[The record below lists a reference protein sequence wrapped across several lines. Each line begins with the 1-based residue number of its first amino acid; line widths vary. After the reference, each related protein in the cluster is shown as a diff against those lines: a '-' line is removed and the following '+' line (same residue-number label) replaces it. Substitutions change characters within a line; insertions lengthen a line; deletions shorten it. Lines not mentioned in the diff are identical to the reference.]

1 MSGRR
6 FEYDADLLSACAR
19 SVTVGADG
27 DDSPVVEEFAK
38 ACSLLHQQ
46 HSNHYKYK
54 DKDNRSPQN
63 RRGLGTDGSSQRSL
77 DGKFRRFLKSVVQ
90 VHAHNSNPQ
99 KLYRLSLNQFA
110 DVETPIQETAAFDI
124 HAALWDSPDK
134 ELVFLIAEPQDVMD
148 IAANWTIGKGGF
160 GHLDPPG
167 GRHKKPSSQVRDQPA
182 EKVKFDG
189 SDPHFSV
196 PSIDD
201 PTVDGDLLK
210 VMPRNKLEDEITSD
224 DKFST
229 YLNWATSDNPDG
241 VRIVRDAFDQ
251 VSQCSL

>member
-1 MSGRR
+1 MSDRR
-6 FEYDADLLSACAR
+6 FEYDGDLLSACAL
-19 SVTVGADG
+19 SVTVGADR
-27 DDSPVVEEFAK
+27 DDSPEVQEFDK
-38 ACSLLHQQ
+38 ACSVLHQQ
-46 HSNHYKYK
+46 HSNHY
-54 DKDNRSPQN
+54 NRSPQK
-63 RRGLGTDGSSQRSL
+63 RRSLGTDDSIQRSL
-77 DGKFRRFLKSVVQ
+77 DGRFRRFVKSAQQ

-99 KLYRLSLNQFA
+99 KLYGLSLNQFA
-110 DVETPIQETAAFDI
+110 DVETPIPETSAFDM

-134 ELVFLIAEPQDVMD
+134 ELVFLIAKPQDVID

-160 GHLDPPG
+160 GHLDPP
-167 GRHKKPSSQVRDQPA
+167 RRNKKPSSQVRDQPA

-210 VMPRNKLEDEITSD
+210 VMPRNKLEDEISD

-229 YLNWATSDNPDG
+229 YLNWATNDNPDG

-251 VSQCSL
+251 VSQCIL